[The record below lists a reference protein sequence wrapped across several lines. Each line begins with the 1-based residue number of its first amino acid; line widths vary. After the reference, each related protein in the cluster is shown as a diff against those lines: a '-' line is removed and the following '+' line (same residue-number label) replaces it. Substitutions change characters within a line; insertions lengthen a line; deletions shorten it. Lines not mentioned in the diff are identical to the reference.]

1 MGPPVGCPPWLK
13 MFKDESNHS
22 WFLQRSKICTHIYTH
37 TYKQKYIHI
46 CTYTQTYVHTC
57 MYAYTYACVWTCIF
71 ICLYACVHVYLYTYR
86 YVFVCVYVRAC
97 KCVERICS
105 KVCNAIA
112 CVGWNHNPPAE
123 GRSILSLRNRK
134 AARTNKTEQT
144 RQNKQ
149 DKKDEQKIA
158 STVMPNTCITPVAH
172 INESC
177 RTYERGTA
185 ESRRYQHHDQ
195 PRVMSLIWMSHVA
208 HIWTQERHGDDF
220 FFSKIH
226 GGEDP

>member
-1 MGPPVGCPPWLK
+1 
-13 MFKDESNHS
+13 
-22 WFLQRSKICTHIYTH
+22 
-37 TYKQKYIHI
+37 
-46 CTYTQTYVHTC
+46 

-112 CVGWNHNPPAE
+112 WVGLNHNPPAE

-177 RTYERGTA
+177 RTYENRNSGEQKIPT
-185 ESRRYQHHDQ
+185 SW
-195 PRVMSLIWMSHVA
+195 PTKSHVA
-208 HIWTQERHGDDF
+208 HMNESCCTHMNAGTAWRRF
-220 FFSKIH
+220 FFLKIH